1 MENCDR
7 QSRKPPD
14 GAHPKG
20 RQGRGSLQRSLVAHC
35 GSALAV
41 CMGLIGRLLF
51 AALLLIAC
59 AAMGQPLFA
68 GDAPQIAVVVSS
80 NLKPYLEAVQGFQN
94 HLAQSGAEKPN
105 VHFLDPDYD
114 PAHTLLTGKL
124 HSENPAL
131 IAAVGPEATDY
142 LWATFP
148 DATPHKLYAMVLNP
162 ERVVPGNASL
172 AGVPLNIPI
181 EVQLRELSQTFPH
194 LGRVGLIYDPANNAA
209 FAAAAGNAARFHGIA
224 IIDLQVRSRGDI
236 MNVLESRWKDIS
248 ALWVIPDATVIS
260 ESLIH
265 FILKGAIAN
274 NVAVFGYNRFFT
286 DSGAALALVCDYEA
300 IGRQTAALALATLA
314 GDPDGRVVP
323 AYEVV
328 VNTRVLK
335 TLGIVPARASDPTE
349 VQRRP

>member
-1 MENCDR
+1 M
-7 QSRKPPD
+7 
-14 GAHPKG
+14 G
-20 RQGRGSLQRSLVAHC
+20 RT
-35 GSALAV
+35 
-41 CMGLIGRLLF
+41 GRLLF
-51 AALLLIAC
+51 AVLLLIGS
-59 AAMGQPLFA
+59 AAMGQPALA
-68 GDAPQIAVVVSS
+68 ADAPKIAVVVSS

-94 HLAQSGAEKPN
+94 HLAQFGADKPS

-124 HSENPAL
+124 RGENPTL
-131 IAAVGPEATDY
+131 IAAVGPEATGY
-142 LWATFP
+142 LWTTFP
-148 DATPHKLYAMVLNP
+148 DAIPHKLYAMVLNP
-162 ERVVPGNASL
+162 ERVVPGNAPLS
-172 AGVPLNIPI
+172 GVPLNIPI
-181 EVQLRELSQTFPH
+181 EVQLHELSKTFPH

-209 FAAAAGNAARFHGIA
+209 FAAAAGIAARSYGIA
-224 IIDLQVRSRGDI
+224 MIDLQVRSRGDI
-236 MNVLESRWKDIS
+236 MKVLESRWKDIS

-314 GDPDGRVVP
+314 GEPDTMVVP

-328 VNTRVLK
+328 MNPRVLK
-335 TLGIVPARASDPTE
+335 TLGLVPARVSDPSE

>member
-1 MENCDR
+1 MY
-7 QSRKPPD
+7 SFI
-14 GAHPKG
+14 ALF
-20 RQGRGSLQRSLVAHC
+20 S
-35 GSALAV
+35 SALAV
-41 CMGLIGRLLF
+41 CVGRTGRLLF
-51 AALLLIAC
+51 AVLLLIGS
-59 AAMGQPLFA
+59 AAMGQPALA
-68 GDAPQIAVVVSS
+68 GDAPKIAIVVSS

-94 HLAQSGAEKPN
+94 HLAQSGADKPS

-124 HSENPAL
+124 RGENPTL
-131 IAAVGPEATDY
+131 IAAVGPEATGY
-142 LWATFP
+142 LWTTFP
-148 DATPHKLYAMVLNP
+148 DAITHKLYAMVLNP

-172 AGVPLNIPI
+172 SGVPLNIPI
-181 EVQLRELSQTFPH
+181 EVQVQELGKTFPH
-194 LGRVGLIYDPANNAA
+194 LGRVGLIYDPANNAQ
-209 FAAAAGNAARFHGIA
+209 FAGAARIAAQSHGIS
-224 IIDLQVRSRGDI
+224 IIDLQVRSRADI
-236 MNVLESRWKDIS
+236 MKVLESRWKDIG

-314 GDPDGRVVP
+314 GKPDPNVVP

-349 VQRRP
+349 GQRRP